1 MVGRVSGRSFN
12 LKPVCLAKGH
22 EASQTNCGVEFLAC
36 ELRGGYSR
44 ERKRDTTSHT
54 HTHTLKNMHTH
65 THVLYESIDHF

>member
-1 MVGRVSGRSFN
+1 MAGRVSGRSFN

-22 EASQTNCGVEFLAC
+22 EASQTNRGVEFLAC

-65 THVLYESIDHF
+65 THTHICTI